1 MMNYFI
7 FKGINSKDKDIII
20 NKMPSIIK
28 PERKIDLIEVPGR
41 NGTLHIDEEA
51 YKTIVIQIECTLLKR
66 ENLRDIMAWL
76 DGEGELILSNE
87 PDKFYKATIINQIDY
102 SGIVNIFHTFPLQIE
117 LQPFLYSNEMFIKKY
132 NNLAKFN
139 FNISDATA
147 KMRPIIHLTGNG
159 KINLNINN
167 EGIIINLDEN
177 DYIEINCDLQIAYK
191 ENQSAN
197 NKILGDLNK
206 INLIPGINKFDIIG
220 NYQQIEIKYRKTY
233 L

>member
-41 NGTLHIDEEA
+41 NGTLHIDEEV
-51 YKTIVIQIECTLLKR
+51 YKTTVIQIECTLLKR
-66 ENLRDIMAWL
+66 EDLREIMAWL

-102 SGIVNIFHTFPLQIE
+102 SGIVNIIHTFPLQIE
-117 LQPFLYSNEMFIKKY
+117 LQPFLYSNEIYIKKY
-132 NNLAKFN
+132 NNLSKFN
-139 FNISDATA
+139 MNIPDATA
-147 KMRPIIHLTGNG
+147 KMKPIICLTGSG

-167 EGIIINLDEN
+167 EIITINLDDN
-177 DYIEINCDLQIAYK
+177 DNIEINCDLQIAYK
-191 ENQSAN
+191 GSQSAN
-197 NKILGDLNK
+197 NKILGNLNK

>member
-20 NKMPSIIK
+20 NKMPPIVK
-28 PERKIDLIEVPGR
+28 PERKINLIEVPGR

-51 YKTIVIQIECTLLKR
+51 YKTMVIQIECTLLKR
-66 ENLRDIMAWL
+66 ETLRDIMAWL

-102 SGIVNIFHTFPLQIE
+102 SGIVNILHTFPLQIE
-117 LQPFLYSNEMFIKKY
+117 LQPFLYSNEMFIRKY

-139 FNISDATA
+139 FNIPDATA
-147 KMRPIIHLTGNG
+147 KMKPIIYLTGSG
-159 KINLNINN
+159 KINFNINN

-206 INLIPGINKFDIIG
+206 INLVPGMNIFDIIG
-220 NYQQIEIKYRKTY
+220 NYEKIEIKYRKTY

>member
-41 NGTLHIDEEA
+41 NGTLHIDEEV
-51 YKTIVIQIECTLLKR
+51 YKTTVIQIECTLLKR
-66 ENLRDIMAWL
+66 ETLREIMAWL

-102 SGIVNIFHTFPLQIE
+102 SGIVNIIHTFPLQIE
-117 LQPFLYSNEMFIKKY
+117 LQPFLYSNEIYIKKY
-132 NNLAKFN
+132 NNLSKFN
-139 FNISDATA
+139 INIPDATA
-147 KMRPIIHLTGNG
+147 KMKPIIYLTGSG

-167 EGIIINLDEN
+167 EIITI
-177 DYIEINCDLQIAYK
+177 
-191 ENQSAN
+191 
-197 NKILGDLNK
+197 
-206 INLIPGINKFDIIG
+206 
-220 NYQQIEIKYRKTY
+220 
-233 L
+233 